1 MTKEENEI
9 TIQFPIEIEQYER
22 KIYDLKQLIEISKG
36 LNSTLEYNILIDS
49 ILLTCMGQ
57 MQLFMAGIFLKKG
70 FDQDNYFL
78 HRNYKGFEIDHSIE
92 YELEADSAIVRHIEK
107 NFKCYTIEELE
118 NDVKADKSLIIIKML
133 KPNLV
138 VPLMCK

>member
-1 MTKEENEI
+1 MKRNEDNGFSI
-9 TIQFPIEIEQYER
+9 HFPAEIEQYER

-57 MQLFMAGIFLKKG
+57 MQLFMAGIFLRKSI
-70 FDQDNYFL
+70 DQNSYFL

-92 YELEADSAIVRHIEK
+92 YELEADSE
-107 NFKCYTIEELE
+107 
-118 NDVKADKSLIIIKML
+118 
-133 KPNLV
+133 
-138 VPLMCK
+138 